1 MDQAAGPTVPTLRAG
16 VPAFPQAGQAPG
28 LSSDRVPALAWL
40 IAAAFVAVEVAVSGL
55 YGFMQDELYFVEA
68 SRHLAFGYV
77 DQPPLTPL
85 LTRVAE
91 LPGLSP
97 TAIRIIPA
105 LAGGAVVVAAA
116 RFAALFGAGRLGR
129 VLAALTMACTPVLL
143 GAGHVDNTT
152 ALDLLAWTVVLLC
165 VTTALLRDRPRWWL
179 GAGVAAGLGLE
190 NNNLMLML
198 LIAVG
203 LGVLLSQ
210 HAGVLR
216 TRWPWLG
223 AAIAAAIWVPNLIWQ
238 ATHGWPQL
246 AMASALHQQNN
257 STGDYLGGLPAQ
269 LLYLG
274 LVGAALAIAGFIKL
288 WRTRELRF
296 LAVAVTVVV
305 IYVLAWVPGKVYYT
319 DGVAAAVLAAG
330 SVATERWIARARR
343 PRLLRDTMFA
353 VVLVT
358 TAVFLLA
365 DLAIVPAGDVHKL
378 PGSSQH
384 SAAVGNTVGWPQLVR
399 AVASLGLVRNFPGR
413 PAIGWPQLVRAVA
426 AQDAALVRA
435 GQPPTSIF
443 TGWYTEAAA
452 LDVLGSADHLPP
464 VLSGHNA
471 YWLWGLGHASDR
483 TVLVVDALGGL
494 RPYFASCRLL
504 TTYHAPDQVRNGWTP
519 IQIGVC
525 TGPSAGWHT
534 LWPRLKHYQ

>member
-1 MDQAAGPTVPTLRAG
+1 MDETVDPAAPAPRA
-16 VPAFPQAGQAPG
+16 AASLAGQAPG
-28 LSSDRVPALAWL
+28 SFSDRVPAPAWV
-40 IAAAFVAVEVAVSGL
+40 IAAAFVAVELAVSGR

-97 TAIRIIPA
+97 TAIRVIPA

-129 VLAALTMACTPVLL
+129 VLAALAMACTPVLL
-143 GAGHVDNTT
+143 GADHVDNTT

-190 NNNLMLML
+190 NNNLMLL
-198 LIAVG
+198 LVIAVG
-203 LGVLLSQ
+203 LGVLLSP
-210 HAGVLR
+210 HAGVMR

-223 AAIAAAIWVPNLIWQ
+223 AAIAAVIWVPNLVWQ

-274 LVGAALAIAGFIKL
+274 LVGAALAIAGFVML

-296 LAVAVTVVV
+296 VAVAVTVVV
-305 IYVLAWVPGKVYYT
+305 LYVLAWVPGKVYYT
-319 DGVAAAVLAAG
+319 DGLAAAVLAAG
-330 SVATERWIARARR
+330 SVAAERWIARARH
-343 PRLLRDTMFA
+343 PRLLRDTVVA
-353 VVLVT
+353 VILAT
-358 TAVFLLA
+358 TAAILLV
-365 DLAIVPAGDVHKL
+365 DLPIVPVGDVHKL
-378 PGSSQH
+378 PASSQH
-384 SAAVGNTVGWPQLVR
+384 SAAVGNTVGWPQLV
-399 AVASLGLVRNFPGR
+399 A
-413 PAIGWPQLVRAVA
+413 AVA
-426 AQDAALVRA
+426 AQDAARVRA
-435 GQPPTSIF
+435 GQPPASIF
-443 TGWYTEAAA
+443 TGWYAEAAA
-452 LDVLGSADHLPP
+452 LNVLGSADHLPP

-471 YWLWGLGHASDR
+471 YWMWGPGHASDQ
-483 TVLVVDALGGL
+483 TVLVVDALGTL

-504 TTYHAPDQVRNGWTP
+504 TTYHAPYQVQNDWTP
-519 IQIGVC
+519 LQIGLC
-525 TGPSAGWHT
+525 TGPSASWHT

>member
-1 MDQAAGPTVPTLRAG
+1 MDETVGPTAPAPRAAVPLD
-16 VPAFPQAGQAPG
+16 GQAPG
-28 LSSDRVPALAWL
+28 SLPDRVPAPAWL
-40 IAAAFVAVEVAVSGL
+40 IAAAFVAVELAVSGR

-143 GAGHVDNTT
+143 GADHVDNTT

-190 NNNLMLML
+190 NNNLMLLL

-203 LGVLLSQ
+203 LGVLLSPY
-210 HAGVLR
+210 AGVLR

-223 AAIAAAIWVPNLIWQ
+223 AAIAGVIWVPNLVWQ

-246 AMASALHQQNN
+246 TMASALHQQNN
-257 STGDYLGGLPAQ
+257 SAGDYLGGLPAQ

-274 LVGAALAIAGFIKL
+274 LVGAALAIAGFVRL

-296 LAVAVTVVV
+296 IAVAVTVVV

-330 SVATERWIARARR
+330 SVATERWIARTRR
-343 PRLLRDTMFA
+343 PRLLRDTVFA
-353 VVLVT
+353 VILAT
-358 TAVFLLA
+358 TAAILLV
-365 DLAIVPAGDVHKL
+365 DLPIVPVGDVHKL
-378 PGSSQH
+378 PASSQH

-399 AVASLGLVRNFPGR
+399 AVAAQN
-413 PAIGWPQLVRAVA
+413 AARA
-426 AQDAALVRA
+426 RA

-443 TGWYTEAAA
+443 TGWYAEAAA

-471 YWLWGLGHASDR
+471 YWMWGPGHASDR
-483 TVLVVDALGGL
+483 TVLVVDALGWL
-494 RPYFASCRLL
+494 SPFFASCHLL
-504 TTYHAPDQVRNGWTP
+504 TTYRAPYQVQNDWTP

-525 TGPSAGWHT
+525 TGPSASWHT